1 MHHKRLSGILATYQT
16 LSYILAN
23 LLSKIHIQKIRYNER
38 QSVLDND
45 LLQTKK
51 VANIIHIQELV
62 AIRFILTSPLRI
74 EPSKLVKEIHKY
86 DLSFSCFA
94 EMEFQNPLHLL

>member
-1 MHHKRLSGILATYQT
+1 MIILLAMNYQT

-23 LLSKIHIQKIRYNER
+23 SLSKIQNIQKIRYNER

-94 EMEFQNPLHLL
+94 EMEV